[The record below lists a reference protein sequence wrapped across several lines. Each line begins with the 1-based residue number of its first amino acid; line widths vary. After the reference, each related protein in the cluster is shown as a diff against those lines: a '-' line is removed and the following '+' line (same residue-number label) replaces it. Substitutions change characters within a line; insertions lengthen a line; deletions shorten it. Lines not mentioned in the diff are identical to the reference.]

1 MPLGSFQHW
10 HFLILIPSSAFKQCD
25 IERGSFTFLNLFSQP
40 LKSWGGDFSGDPVD
54 KTPHFHCRGHRLI
67 PGWATKIP
75 QAKGYSQEK
84 KKTNQ
89 KILTLVNSLE
99 VQLGR
104 SSFSVKGKGLTPGC
118 GTKIP
123 HCTAKGLWLVGEVN
137 KLISKVP
144 KEVQLKSY

>member
-1 MPLGSFQHW
+1 M
-10 HFLILIPSSAFKQCD
+10 
-25 IERGSFTFLNLFSQP
+25 
-40 LKSWGGDFSGDPVD
+40 
-54 KTPHFHCRGHRLI
+54 I

-123 HCTAKGLWLVGEVN
+123 HCMAKGLWLVGEVN